1 VQAHGPEGAALRDIV
16 RRATATL
23 ATPDDVAW
31 IVDVDPVEML

>member
-1 VQAHGPEGAALRDIV
+1 MQGADGDVLRDIV

-23 ATPDDVAW
+23 QTPDNVAW